1 MKVFFAL
8 GWYFKLQWRKYA
20 TAISLFILVDMLEMS
35 LPFITGRI
43 IDSVVARTLTSQSL
57 MLYGLTIVGIAIA
70 VYVFRFMWRVTLFS
84 ASFNLAELMRQRLY
98 QHLTKM
104 APGFFQKYRTG
115 DLMARATNDI
125 SAIEM
130 TAGEGVLSAIDGL
143 MTSVFVLTIMTFIID
158 WKLTLIALLPF
169 PIMAWFF
176 KSIGTRLHN
185 SFRDAQERFS
195 ELNDRVQESIA
206 GIRMIKSFGREIEE
220 DAQFLDVAD
229 RAALANIEVAKTDSL
244 YDPAIF
250 LTVGTS
256 YFLCVS
262 TGGWMVYK
270 GDLTLGMLTSFTMY
284 LGYLIWPMF
293 AYGWLMNI
301 AERGGAAW
309 TRISQLLDVS
319 SPVADTGTIAAV
331 SEPSIAFHITEY
343 AYPDVTAPA
352 LQNIHFEVAAGQ
364 TLGIVGHTG
373 SGKSTLLHL
382 LLRHYDGA
390 QVDIRISGNP
400 LQQYQLS
407 ALRQSMAIVP
417 QDAFLFTATI
427 AENIA
432 MGLPTA
438 DRDDIRRAAAIAD
451 IDQDIMAFPDGYETL
466 VGERGVTLSGG
477 QKQRI
482 AIARALL
489 LDAPILILDDALSAV
504 DVGTEQR
511 ILMHLR
517 DARRGKT
524 TLIVSH
530 RLTAVEHADRILVLH
545 QGKQT
550 EIGTHTALITGQGW
564 YQRLYEYQTLERAV
578 ESGQ

>member
-1 MKVFFAL
+1 MNVFFAL

-20 TAISLFILVDMLEMS
+20 TAIMLFVLVDLLEMS
-35 LPFITGRI
+35 LPLITGLI
-43 IDSVVARTLTSQSL
+43 IDSVVSGTLTPRAL
-57 MLYGLTIVGIAIA
+57 IGYGALIFTIAIA
-70 VYVFRFMWRVTLFS
+70 VYVFRFLWRITLFS
-84 ASFNLAELMRQRLY
+84 ASFYLAELMRQRLY
-98 QHLTKM
+98 HHLTRM

-125 SAIEM
+125 SAVEM
-130 TAGEGVLSAIDGL
+130 AAGEGVLSAIDGL
-143 MTSVFVLTIMTFIID
+143 MTSLFVLTIMTFIID

-176 KSIGTRLHN
+176 KRIGSRLHD
-185 SFRDAQERFS
+185 SFKIAQERFS

-206 GIRMIKSFGREIEE
+206 GIRMIKSFGREVAE
-220 DAQFLDVAD
+220 DKAFLDIAD
-229 RAALANIEVAKTDSL
+229 RAADANMDVAKTDSL

-262 TGGWMVYK
+262 FGGYMVYS

-309 TRISQLLDVS
+309 NRISQLLEVS
-319 SPVADTGTIAAV
+319 SPVPDTGTVTAV
-331 SEPSIAFHITEY
+331 QSPDITMDVQAFH
-343 AYPDVTAPA
+343 YPDTDA
-352 LQNIHFEVAAGQ
+352 LALHDIHVNVAAGQ

-373 SGKSTLLHL
+373 AGKSTLLHL
-382 LLRHYDGA
+382 LMRHYEGSQA
-390 QVDIRISGNP
+390 KIAVSGVP
-400 LQQYQLS
+400 LQDFQLD
-407 ALRQSMAIVP
+407 ALRDAMAIVP

-432 MGLPTA
+432 MGCPEAALS
-438 DRDDIRRAAAIAD
+438 DIRRAASIAD
-451 IDQDIMAFPDGYETL
+451 IDADIMVFQSGYETL

-511 ILMHLR
+511 ILKHLR
-517 DARRGKT
+517 NARRGKT
-524 TLIVSH
+524 TVIVSH
-530 RLTAVEHADRILVLH
+530 RLTAVEHADQILVLH
-545 QGKQT
+545 QGHQAELGKHRT
-550 EIGTHTALITGQGW
+550 LIGADGW

-578 ESGQ
+578 ESGK

>member
-1 MKVFFAL
+1 MNVFFAL

-20 TAISLFILVDMLEMS
+20 TAITLFVLVDLLEMS
-35 LPFITGRI
+35 LPLITGLI
-43 IDSVVARTLTSQSL
+43 IDSVVSRTLTTQSL
-57 MLYGLTIVGIAIA
+57 VGYGVLIVGIAIA
-70 VYVFRFMWRVTLFS
+70 VYILRFLWRITLFS
-84 ASFNLAELMRQRLY
+84 ASFYLAELMRQRLY
-98 QHLTKM
+98 HHLTRM

-125 SAIEM
+125 SAVEM
-130 TAGEGVLSAIDGL
+130 AAGEGVLSAIDGL
-143 MTSVFVLTIMTFIID
+143 MTSIFVLTIMTFIID

-176 KSIGTRLHN
+176 KTIGSRLHN

-206 GIRMIKSFGREIEE
+206 GIRMIKSFGREKAE
-220 DAQFLDVAD
+220 DVAFLEIAD
-229 RAALANIEVAKTDSL
+229 RAAEANMSVAKTDSL

-262 TGGWMVYK
+262 AGGYMVYT

-309 TRISQLLDVS
+309 NRISQLLEVS
-319 SPVADTGTIAAV
+319 SPVPDTGTVTGVTSPDI
-331 SEPSIAFHITEY
+331 SIAIDRFQ
-343 AYPDVTAPA
+343 YPDTDAVA
-352 LQNIHFEVAAGQ
+352 LYDIDLRVPAGQ
-364 TLGIVGHTG
+364 TLGVVGHTG

-382 LLRHYDGA
+382 LMRHYDGPETQIA
-390 QVDIRISGNP
+390 ISGVK
-400 LQQYQLS
+400 LQDYQLS
-407 ALRQSMAIVP
+407 ALRDAMAIVP

-432 MGLPTA
+432 MGCPDA
-438 DRDDIRRAAAIAD
+438 EIADIRRAADIAD
-451 IDQDIMAFPDGYETL
+451 IDADIMSFRDSYETL

-511 ILMHLR
+511 ILRHLR
-517 DARRGKT
+517 DARKGKT
-524 TLIVSH
+524 TVIVSH
-530 RLTAVEHADRILVLH
+530 RLTAVEHADQILVLH
-545 QGKQT
+545 QGHQSETGK
-550 EIGTHTALITGQGW
+550 HRALINADGW
-564 YQRLYEYQTLERAV
+564 YKRLYEYQTLERAV
-578 ESGQ
+578 ESGK